1 VVSEAVTYVNAPL
14 LARDR
19 GLEVRL
25 TTSPDSPDYRNLITV
40 RGTLPTGEQVS
51 VSGTLT
57 GVRHIEKLTEID
69 GFDLEIPPAEHMTF
83 FRYDDRPGIVG
94 AVGRVLGAAGVNIA
108 GMQVSR
114 RSQGGEAL
122 MALTVD
128 TSIPPAVLDEIAT
141 EIGSRRTRA
150 VDLEV

>member
-1 VVSEAVTYVNAPL
+1 
-14 LARDR
+14 
-19 GLEVRL
+19 
-25 TTSPDSPDYRNLITV
+25 
-40 RGTLPTGEQVS
+40 
-51 VSGTLT
+51 
-57 GVRHIEKLTEID
+57 
-69 GFDLEIPPAEHMTF
+69 
-83 FRYDDRPGIVG
+83 
-94 AVGRVLGAAGVNIA
+94 
-108 GMQVSR
+108 MQVSR